1 MPASTSAH
9 FHITPS
15 YRRGANHFG
24 VVERFLLHYL
34 SAIMPAICIKNQ
46 GVQKFLELVEDIEDW
61 SVSGSATAI
70 LNVTK
75 NWWDSLEAKAIAE
88 SKTAW
93 QTLKKDVHWVEDK
106 ITAKVPKLQPV
117 VDSMVNSL
125 KATFSKSA
133 VADQTGS
140 LQHST
145 QNFDATRMQ
154 YACNKHAIVM

>member
-1 MPASTSAH
+1 MDRCRAALCH
-9 FHITPS
+9 
-15 YRRGANHFG
+15 A
-24 VVERFLLHYL
+24 L
-34 SAIMPAICIKNQ
+34 
-46 GVQKFLELVEDIEDW
+46 
-61 SVSGSATAI
+61 
-70 LNVTK
+70 
-75 NWWDSLEAKAIAE
+75 LEAKAIAE

-140 LQHST
+140 PWAFMVGSMLK
-145 QNFDATRMQ
+145 
-154 YACNKHAIVM
+154 ACIDNDGTCKVPKSID